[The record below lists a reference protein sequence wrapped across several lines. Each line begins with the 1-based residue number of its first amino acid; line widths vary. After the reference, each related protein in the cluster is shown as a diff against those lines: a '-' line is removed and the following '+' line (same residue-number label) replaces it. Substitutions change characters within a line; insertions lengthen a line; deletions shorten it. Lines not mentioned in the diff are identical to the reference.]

1 MSETPETGMKLDIEY
16 LKRQKEA
23 KNYIAQ
29 IADHQDRFV
38 YKGNYYDVENCINA
52 ERQRDEAIKL
62 REEEIAEF
70 NEGVKDYG
78 RGVSYDDLEGGAH
91 DVKAVGYAWAAFDD
105 LRKERDE
112 AVRLIEEEALEFI
125 EGQEDVADGDDGR
138 PRPNRAMQIAQE
150 LRQFLATLDRTEK
163 T

>member
-1 MSETPETGMKLDIEY
+1 MSETPETGMKLDVEY

-112 AVRLIEEEALEFI
+112 AVALLRKI
-125 EGQEDVADGDDGR
+125 ADSDSTIDQMFCGG
-138 PRPNRAMQIAQE
+138 IAQE
-150 LRQFLATLDRTEK
+150 ARQFLATLDRTEK
-163 T
+163 P